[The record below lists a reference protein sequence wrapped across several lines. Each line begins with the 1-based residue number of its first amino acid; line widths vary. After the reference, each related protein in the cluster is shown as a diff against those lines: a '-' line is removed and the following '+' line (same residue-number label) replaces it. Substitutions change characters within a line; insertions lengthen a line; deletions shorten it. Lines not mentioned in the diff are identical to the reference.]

1 MLNTNGSGGFTMSL
15 TIPPGYGLAAFVFT
29 SSEGT
34 EPFVTTLGVG
44 MSEWGGDYVSCANF
58 LFDAWATTILDQQD
72 SDMTLSKVQ
81 LTIGSDGPTGSVDS
95 TNAAEPGTRSVEGA
109 PWAMSIIARKNT
121 STVGRAYRGRMFIP
135 GALASGDT
143 AQGGAV
149 SSTRVTAVQT
159 ALTAFRLE
167 LNDPT
172 IVGGLV
178 TPPVLLH
185 SAGEIAPSPIVGFT
199 VSPLVGWIRKRIR

>member
-1 MLNTNGSGGFTMSL
+1 MSL
-15 TIPPGYGLAAFVFT
+15 TIPPGFGLAAFVFT

-44 MSEWGGDYVSCANF
+44 LSEWGGNYVGAANF
-58 LFDAWATTILDQQD
+58 LFDAWATTLLDQQD

-95 TNAAEPGTRSVEGA
+95 SNAAEAGARSVEGA
-109 PWAMSIIARKNT
+109 PWAMSVIARKQT
-121 STVGRAYRGRMFIP
+121 ATVGRAYRGRMFIP

-149 SSTRVTAVQT
+149 SSTRVTAIQN
-159 ALTAFRLE
+159 ALTAFRVE
-167 LNDPT
+167 LNVPSIPD
-172 IVGGLV
+172 GEV

-185 SAGEIAPSPIVGFT
+185 SAGEIAPSPITGFT

>member
-1 MLNTNGSGGFTMSL
+1 MSL

-44 MSEWGGDYVSCANF
+44 LSEWGGNYVGAANF
-58 LFDAWATTILDQQD
+58 LFSNWALSILEEQD
-72 SDMTLSKVQ
+72 SDMTLSRVQ
-81 LTIGSDGPTGSVDS
+81 LTIGSDGPSGSIDS
-95 TNAAEPGTRSVEGA
+95 TFAAEQGGRSVEGA
-109 PWAMSIIARKNT
+109 PWAMSVIARKNT
-121 STVGRAYRGRMFIP
+121 ATVGREYRGRMFIP

-149 SSTRVTAVQT
+149 SSTRVTAIGN
-159 ALTAFRLE
+159 ALEQFRLE
-167 LNDPT
+167 LLTPT
-172 IVGGLV
+172 IADGEV

-185 SAGEIAPSPIVGFT
+185 SDGEVAPTPIVGLS

>member
-1 MLNTNGSGGFTMSL
+1 MSL

-44 MSEWGGDYVSCANF
+44 LSEWGGAYTDAANF
-58 LFDAWATTILDQQD
+58 LFDAWASTILAQQD
-72 SDMTLSKVQ
+72 SDMTLSRVQ

-95 TNAAEPGTRSVEGA
+95 TNAAEPGERSVEGA
-109 PWAMSIIARKNT
+109 PWAMSVIARKT
-121 STVGRAYRGRMFIP
+121 TATVGRAYRGRMFIP

-149 SSTRVTAVQT
+149 SSARVTAIGS

-167 LNDPT
+167 LVDPQ
-172 IVGGLV
+172 IPGGFV

-185 SAGEIAPSPIVGFT
+185 SASGVAPTPIVGFS